1 METQNINTNTQA
13 GQNAESSSFDIKKII
28 FTCLEK
34 WYYFV
39 ISVVVCLGIGVFH
52 LLRTMPEYTRTA
64 TLVIKESNTRRT
76 ASSEI
81 EAMLAST
88 GQMTSKLAN
97 EVVAFQAPS
106 LMEEAVS
113 RLGLTVEYAMQ
124 GRMRKNIVYNSS
136 VPAVVDFLTVPGE
149 VSMSF
154 ELEPLVDG
162 RVRLSK
168 LQYHIRKDKCKV
180 KGSQIIA
187 LGDTVHT
194 EIGDFV
200 VESNPYYYSEAP
212 WTKHEIVT
220 KRTLAST
227 QRLFSSR
234 FSASASDAKK
244 MSDVLTLTVTDYS
257 SARADDLINMLITIY
272 NENWVLDQ
280 NKMAKSTSYFIKDR
294 LSTIEAELSRVDS
307 DISKFKSENLMPT
320 VDATSTLYMT
330 QTQDIERQIRELE
343 GELSVAQYLSQ
354 CLNGSVSSTSL
365 IPSPAGI
372 KNAGIASQI
381 AEYNKLLM
389 NRNNI
394 VANSSERNPLVIDL
408 DVNLAAM
415 RVAILE
421 SVENEVQTLKEQI
434 RFAQSQQEK
443 NTDKIAA
450 SPEQAKDLLSKER
463 LQKVQESLYLFLLQK
478 REENELSQAFSAY
491 NTRIINPPYGSPNP
505 TSPKSKQIL
514 LIAFLIGL
522 CLPAAYFYIRIVAD
536 NKVRSRKD
544 LENLTAPFLGEIPL
558 NAAPKEKNPVKRLLA
573 HLKPKSKETAPAEL
587 VVKPGNRGV
596 INEAFRVIR
605 TNLEFV
611 TKNADTRALMV
622 TSFNPGSGKTYI
634 SINTAA
640 VLAIRG
646 KKVLLVD
653 GDFRRAS
660 SSHFFGFKSKG
671 FADYLAEPAG
681 KDIHDFIRGYAP
693 IPNLSVLPIGTI
705 PPNPSELVSS
715 HTFSETIDALK
726 KEYDYVILDCAPV
739 DIVADTQIIAP
750 VADRTIF
757 VVRAGLFEKELLKD
771 LNSIYASGKY
781 NNMSVILNGTEVAGG
796 YYGNRYSYRYSYGN
810 GYHYGKGTDSYYGN

>member
-1 METQNINTNTQA
+1 MDTQNNINTQA
-13 GQNAESSSFDIKKII
+13 GQSVESSSFDIKKII
-28 FTCLEK
+28 FTCLAK
-34 WYYFV
+34 WYYFG
-39 ISVVVCLGIGVFH
+39 ISVFVCLCIGVFH

-88 GQMTSKLAN
+88 GQMTSKLQN

-113 RLGLTVEYAMQ
+113 RLGLTVEYAIQ
-124 GRMRKNIVYNSS
+124 GRFRKSIVYNSS
-136 VPAVVDFLTVPGE
+136 VPAVVDFVSVPDE

-154 ELEPLVDG
+154 ELEPLSDG
-162 RVRLSK
+162 NIRVSK
-168 LQYHIRKDKCKV
+168 LRYRIRKDNVKV
-180 KGSQIIA
+180 KGSQIVA

-194 EIGDFV
+194 EIGDFIV
-200 VESNPYYYSEAP
+200 DANPYYYSETP
-212 WTKHEIVT
+212 WTRHEIVT

-234 FSASASDAKK
+234 FVAAASDAKK

-257 SARADDLINMLITIY
+257 SMRADDLINMIITIY

-294 LSTIEAELSRVDS
+294 LSNIETELSRVDS

-372 KNAGIASQI
+372 KNAGIAGQI
-381 AEYNKLLM
+381 SDYNRLLM

-394 VANSSERNPLVIDL
+394 VANSSERNPLVIDM

-434 RFAQSQQEK
+434 RFAQSQQDK

-505 TSPKSKQIL
+505 TAPKSKQIL
-514 LIAFLIGL
+514 LIAFMLGL
-522 CLPAAYFYIRIVAD
+522 CIPAAYFYIRIVAD

-544 LENLTAPFLGEIPL
+544 LDNMSAPFLGEIPL
-558 NAAPKEKNPVKRLLA
+558 NAGPKEKNPVKRLLA
-573 HLKPKSKETAPAEL
+573 KLKKKQAAPVEL
-587 VVKPGNRGV
+587 LVKAGDRNV

-611 TKNADTRALMV
+611 TRNSDSKALMI
-622 TSFNPGSGKTYI
+622 TSFNPGSGKTFI
-634 SINTAA
+634 SLNTAA

-660 SSHFFGFKSKG
+660 SSGFFHMSSHG
-671 FADYLAEPAG
+671 FADYLSNPEG
-681 KDIHDFIRGYAP
+681 KDIHDYIRKYEP
-693 IPNLSVLPIGTI
+693 VPNLSVLPIGTI

-715 HTFSETIDALK
+715 KAFTDTIEALK
-726 KEYDYVILDCAPV
+726 KEYDYLILDCAPV

-750 VADRTIF
+750 VADRTVF
-757 VVRAGLFEKELLKD
+757 VIRAGLFEKELLKE
-771 LNSIYASGKY
+771 LNEMYDSGKY
-781 NNMSVILNGTEVAGG
+781 NNMSVILNGTESAGT
-796 YYGNRYSYRYSYGN
+796 YYGNRYSYRFSYGN
-810 GYHYGKGTDSYYGN
+810 GYHDGKGADSYYGN

>member
-1 METQNINTNTQA
+1 MDTQNNSNTQA
-13 GQNAESSSFDIKKII
+13 GQSVESSSFDIKKIL

-88 GQMTSKLAN
+88 GQMTSKLQN

-113 RLGLTVEYAMQ
+113 RLGLTVEYAIQ
-124 GRMRKNIVYNSS
+124 GRFRKSIVYNSS
-136 VPAVVDFLTVPGE
+136 VPAVVDFVSVPDE

-154 ELEPLVDG
+154 ELEPLSDG
-162 RVRLSK
+162 NIRVSK
-168 LQYHIRKDKCKV
+168 LRYSIRKDNVKV
-180 KGSQIIA
+180 KGSQIVA

-194 EIGDFV
+194 EIGDFIV
-200 VESNPYYYSEAP
+200 DANPYYYSETP
-212 WTKHEIVT
+212 WTRHEIVT

-234 FSASASDAKK
+234 FVAAASDAKK

-257 SARADDLINMLITIY
+257 SMRADDLINMIITIY

-294 LSTIEAELSRVDS
+294 LSNIETELSRVDS

-372 KNAGIASQI
+372 KNTGIAGQI
-381 AEYNKLLM
+381 SDYNRLLM

-394 VANSSERNPLVIDL
+394 VANSSERNPLVIDM

-434 RFAQSQQEK
+434 RFAQSQQDK

-505 TSPKSKQIL
+505 TAPKSKQIL
-514 LIAFLIGL
+514 LIAFMLGL
-522 CLPAAYFYIRIVAD
+522 CIPAAYFYISIVAD

-544 LENLTAPFLGEIPL
+544 LDNMSAPFLGEIPL
-558 NAAPKEKNPVKRLLA
+558 KAGPKEKNPVKRILAKLKKKQAAPVELL
-573 HLKPKSKETAPAEL
+573 
-587 VVKPGNRGV
+587 VKAGDRNV

-611 TKNADTRALMV
+611 TRNSDTKALMI
-622 TSFNPGSGKTYI
+622 TSFNPGSGKTFI
-634 SINTAA
+634 SLNTAA
-640 VLAIRG
+640 VLAIKG

-660 SSHFFGFKSKG
+660 SSGFFHMSSHG
-671 FADYLAEPAG
+671 FADYLSNPEG
-681 KDIHDFIRGYAP
+681 KDIHDYIRKYEP
-693 IPNLSVLPIGTI
+693 VPNLSVLPIGTI

-715 HTFSETIDALK
+715 QAFTDTIEALK
-726 KEYDYVILDCAPV
+726 KEYDYLILDCAPI

-757 VVRAGLFEKELLKD
+757 VVRAGLLEKELLKELD
-771 LNSIYASGKY
+771 VIYGSGKY
-781 NNMSVILNGTEVAGG
+781 NNMSVILNGTEPAHG
-796 YYGNRYSYRYSYGN
+796 YYGSRYSYRYSYGN
-810 GYHYGKGTDSYYGN
+810 GYHYGKGADSYYGN

>member
-1 METQNINTNTQA
+1 MDTQNNINTQA
-13 GQNAESSSFDIKKII
+13 GQSVESSSFDIKKIL

-88 GQMTSKLAN
+88 GQMTSKLQN

-113 RLGLTVEYAMQ
+113 RLGLTVEYAIQ
-124 GRMRKNIVYNSS
+124 GRFRKSIVYNSS
-136 VPAVVDFLTVPGE
+136 VPAVVDFVSVPDE

-154 ELEPLVDG
+154 ELEPLSDG
-162 RVRLSK
+162 NIRVSK
-168 LQYHIRKDKCKV
+168 LKYRIRKDNVKV
-180 KGSQIIA
+180 KGSQIVA

-194 EIGDFV
+194 EIGDFIV
-200 VESNPYYYSEAP
+200 DANPYYYSEAP
-212 WTKHEIVT
+212 WTRHEIVT

-234 FSASASDAKK
+234 FVAAASDAKK

-257 SARADDLINMLITIY
+257 SMRADDLINMIITIY

-294 LSTIEAELSRVDS
+294 LSNIETELSRVDS

-372 KNAGIASQI
+372 KNAGIAGQI
-381 AEYNKLLM
+381 SDYNRLLM

-394 VANSSERNPLVIDL
+394 VANSSERNPLVIDM

-434 RFAQSQQEK
+434 RFAQSQQDK

-505 TSPKSKQIL
+505 TAPKSKQIL
-514 LIAFLIGL
+514 LIAFMLGL
-522 CLPAAYFYIRIVAD
+522 CIPAAYFYIRIVAD

-544 LENLTAPFLGEIPL
+544 LDNMSAPFLGEIPL
-558 NAAPKEKNPVKRLLA
+558 NAGPKEKNPVKRLLA
-573 HLKPKSKETAPAEL
+573 KLKKKQAAPVEL
-587 VVKPGNRGV
+587 LVKAGDRNV

-611 TKNADTRALMV
+611 TRNSDSKALMI
-622 TSFNPGSGKTYI
+622 TSFNPGSGKTFI
-634 SINTAA
+634 SLNTAA

-660 SSHFFGFKSKG
+660 SSGFFHMSSHG
-671 FADYLAEPAG
+671 FADYLSNPEG
-681 KDIHDFIRGYAP
+681 KDIHDYIRKYEP
-693 IPNLSVLPIGTI
+693 VPNLSVLPIGTI

-715 HTFSETIDALK
+715 KAFTDTIEALK
-726 KEYDYVILDCAPV
+726 KEYDYLILDCAPV

-750 VADRTIF
+750 VADRTVF
-757 VVRAGLFEKELLKD
+757 VIRAGLFEKELLKE
-771 LNSIYASGKY
+771 LNEMYDSGKY
-781 NNMSVILNGTEVAGG
+781 NNMSVILNGTESAGT
-796 YYGNRYSYRYSYGN
+796 YYGNRYSYRFSYGN
-810 GYHYGKGTDSYYGN
+810 GYHYGKGADSYYGN

>member
-1 METQNINTNTQA
+1 MDTQNNSNTQA
-13 GQNAESSSFDIKKII
+13 GQSVESSSFDIKKII

-88 GQMTSKLAN
+88 GQMTSKLQN

-113 RLGLTVEYAMQ
+113 RLGLTVEYAIQ
-124 GRMRKNIVYNSS
+124 GRFRKSIVYNSS
-136 VPAVVDFLTVPGE
+136 VPAVVDFVSVPDE

-154 ELEPLVDG
+154 ELEPLSDG
-162 RVRLSK
+162 NIRVSK
-168 LQYHIRKDKCKV
+168 LRYRIRKDKVKV
-180 KGSQIIA
+180 KGSQIVA

-194 EIGDFV
+194 EIGDFIV
-200 VESNPYYYSEAP
+200 DANPYYYSETP
-212 WTKHEIVT
+212 WTRHEIVT

-234 FSASASDAKK
+234 FVAAASDAKK

-257 SARADDLINMLITIY
+257 SMRADDLINMIITIY

-294 LSTIEAELSRVDS
+294 LSNIETELSRVDS

-354 CLNGSVSSTSL
+354 CLNGSVSTTSL

-372 KNAGIASQI
+372 KDSGIAGQI
-381 AEYNKLLM
+381 SDYNKLLM

-394 VANSSERNPLVIDL
+394 VANSSERNPLVIDM

-434 RFAQSQQEK
+434 RFAQSQQDK

-505 TSPKSKQIL
+505 TAPKSKQIL
-514 LIAFLIGL
+514 LIALMLGL
-522 CLPAAYFYIRIVAD
+522 CIPAAYFYIRIVAD

-544 LENLTAPFLGEIPL
+544 LDNMSAPFLGEIPL
-558 NAAPKEKNPVKRLLA
+558 NAGPKEKNPVKRILAKLKKKQAAPVELL
-573 HLKPKSKETAPAEL
+573 
-587 VVKPGNRGV
+587 VKAGDRNV

-611 TKNADTRALMV
+611 TRNSDSKALMI
-622 TSFNPGSGKTYI
+622 TSFNPGSGKTFI
-634 SINTAA
+634 SVNTAA

-660 SSHFFGFKSKG
+660 CSGFFHMSSHG
-671 FADYLAEPAG
+671 FADFLSNPEG
-681 KDIHDFIRGYAP
+681 KDIHDYIHKYEP
-693 IPNLSVLPIGTI
+693 VPNLSVLPIGTI

-715 HTFSETIDALK
+715 QAFHDTVEALK
-726 KEYDYVILDCAPV
+726 NEYDYLILDCAPV

-757 VVRAGLFEKELLKD
+757 VVRAGLLEKELLKELD
-771 LNSIYASGKY
+771 VIYGSGKY
-781 NNMSVILNGTEVAGG
+781 NNMSVILNGTEAANG

-810 GYHYGKGTDSYYGN
+810 GYHYGKGADSYYGN

>member
-1 METQNINTNTQA
+1 MDTQNNINTQA
-13 GQNAESSSFDIKKII
+13 GQSVESSSFDIKKIL

-39 ISVVVCLGIGVFH
+39 ISVAVCLGIGVFH

-88 GQMTSKLAN
+88 GQMTSKLQN

-113 RLGLTVEYAMQ
+113 RLGLTVEYAIQ
-124 GRMRKNIVYNSS
+124 GRFRKSIVYNSS
-136 VPAVVDFLTVPGE
+136 VPAVVDFVSVPDE

-154 ELEPLVDG
+154 ELEPLSDG
-162 RVRLSK
+162 NIRVSK
-168 LQYHIRKDKCKV
+168 LKYRIRKDKVKV
-180 KGSQIIA
+180 KGSQIVA

-194 EIGDFV
+194 EIGDFIV
-200 VESNPYYYSEAP
+200 DANPYYYSETP
-212 WTKHEIVT
+212 WTRHEIVT

-234 FSASASDAKK
+234 FVAAASDAKK

-257 SARADDLINMLITIY
+257 SMRADDLINMIITIY

-294 LSTIEAELSRVDS
+294 LSNIETELSRVDS

-372 KNAGIASQI
+372 KNTGIAGQI
-381 AEYNKLLM
+381 SDYNRLLM

-394 VANSSERNPLVIDL
+394 VANSSERNPLVIDM

-434 RFAQSQQEK
+434 RFAQSQQDK

-505 TSPKSKQIL
+505 TAPKSKQIL
-514 LIAFLIGL
+514 LIAFMLGL
-522 CLPAAYFYIRIVAD
+522 CIPAAYFYIRIVAD

-544 LENLTAPFLGEIPL
+544 LDNMSAPFLGEIPL
-558 NAAPKEKNPVKRLLA
+558 NAGPKEKNPVKRLLA
-573 HLKPKSKETAPAEL
+573 KLKKKQAAPVEL
-587 VVKPGNRGV
+587 LVKAGDRNV

-611 TKNADTRALMV
+611 TRNSDSKALMI
-622 TSFNPGSGKTYI
+622 TSFNPGSGKTFI
-634 SINTAA
+634 SLNTAA

-660 SSHFFGFKSKG
+660 SSGFFHMSSHG
-671 FADYLAEPAG
+671 FADYLSNPEG
-681 KDIHDFIRGYAP
+681 KDIHDYIRKYEP
-693 IPNLSVLPIGTI
+693 VPNLSVLPIGTI

-715 HTFSETIDALK
+715 KAFTDTIEALK
-726 KEYDYVILDCAPV
+726 KEYEYLILDCAPV

-750 VADRTIF
+750 VADRTVF
-757 VVRAGLFEKELLKD
+757 VIRAGLFEKELLKE
-771 LNSIYASGKY
+771 LNEMYDSGKY
-781 NNMSVILNGTEVAGG
+781 NNMSVILNGTESAGT
-796 YYGNRYSYRYSYGN
+796 YYGNRYSYRFSYGN
-810 GYHYGKGTDSYYGN
+810 GYHYGKGADSYYGN

>member
-1 METQNINTNTQA
+1 MDTQNNINTQA
-13 GQNAESSSFDIKKII
+13 GQSVESSSFDIKKIL

-39 ISVVVCLGIGVFH
+39 ISVAVCLGIGVFH

-88 GQMTSKLAN
+88 GQMTSKLQN

-113 RLGLTVEYAMQ
+113 RLGLTVEYAIQ
-124 GRMRKNIVYNSS
+124 GRFRKSIVYNSS
-136 VPAVVDFLTVPGE
+136 VPAVVDFVSVPDE

-154 ELEPLVDG
+154 ELEPLSDG
-162 RVRLSK
+162 NIRVSK
-168 LQYHIRKDKCKV
+168 LKYRIRKDKVKV
-180 KGSQIIA
+180 KGSQIVA

-194 EIGDFV
+194 EIGDFIV
-200 VESNPYYYSEAP
+200 DANPYYYSETP
-212 WTKHEIVT
+212 WTRHEIVT

-234 FSASASDAKK
+234 FVAAASDAKK

-257 SARADDLINMLITIY
+257 SMRADDLINMIITIY

-294 LSTIEAELSRVDS
+294 LSTIETELSRVDS

-372 KNAGIASQI
+372 KDSGIAGQI
-381 AEYNKLLM
+381 SDYNKLLM

-394 VANSSERNPLVIDL
+394 VANSSERNPLVIDM

-434 RFAQSQQEK
+434 RFAQSQQDK

-505 TSPKSKQIL
+505 TAPKSKQIL
-514 LIAFLIGL
+514 LIAFMLGL
-522 CLPAAYFYIRIVAD
+522 CIPAAYFYIRIVAD

-544 LENLTAPFLGEIPL
+544 LDNMSAPFLGEIPL
-558 NAAPKEKNPVKRLLA
+558 KAGPKEKNPVKRILAKLKKKQAAPVELLV
-573 HLKPKSKETAPAEL
+573 KS
-587 VVKPGNRGV
+587 GDRNV

-611 TKNADTRALMV
+611 TRNSDSKALMI
-622 TSFNPGSGKTYI
+622 TSFNPGSGKTFI

-660 SSHFFGFKSKG
+660 SSGFFHMSSHG
-671 FADYLAEPAG
+671 FADYLSNPEG
-681 KDIHDFIRGYAP
+681 KDIHDYIRKYEP
-693 IPNLSVLPIGTI
+693 VPNLSVLPIGTI

-715 HTFSETIDALK
+715 KAFTDTIEALK
-726 KEYDYVILDCAPV
+726 KEYDYLILDCAPV

-750 VADRTIF
+750 VADRTVF
-757 VVRAGLFEKELLKD
+757 VIRAGLFEKELLKE
-771 LNSIYASGKY
+771 LNEMYDSGKY
-781 NNMSVILNGTEVAGG
+781 NNMSVILNGTESAGT
-796 YYGNRYSYRYSYGN
+796 YYGNRYSYRFSYGN
-810 GYHYGKGTDSYYGN
+810 GYHYGKGADSYYGN

>member
-1 METQNINTNTQA
+1 MDTQNNSNTQA
-13 GQNAESSSFDIKKII
+13 GQSVESSSFDIKKII

-39 ISVVVCLGIGVFH
+39 ISVAVCLGIGVFH

-88 GQMTSKLAN
+88 GQMTSKLQN

-113 RLGLTVEYAMQ
+113 RLGLTVEYAIQ
-124 GRMRKNIVYNSS
+124 GRFRKSIVYNSS
-136 VPAVVDFLTVPGE
+136 VPAVVDFVSVPDE

-154 ELEPLVDG
+154 ELEPLSDG
-162 RVRLSK
+162 NIRVSK
-168 LQYHIRKDKCKV
+168 LRYRIRKDEVKV
-180 KGSQIIA
+180 KGSQIVA

-194 EIGDFV
+194 EIGDFIV
-200 VESNPYYYSEAP
+200 DANPYYYSETP
-212 WTKHEIVT
+212 WTRHEIVT

-234 FSASASDAKK
+234 FVAAASDAKK

-257 SARADDLINMLITIY
+257 PMRADDLINMIITIY

-294 LSTIEAELSRVDS
+294 LSNIETELSRVDS

-372 KNAGIASQI
+372 KDSGIAGQI
-381 AEYNKLLM
+381 SDYNRLLM

-394 VANSSERNPLVIDL
+394 VANSSERNPLVIDM

-434 RFAQSQQEK
+434 RFAQSQQDK

-505 TSPKSKQIL
+505 TAPKSKQIL
-514 LIAFLIGL
+514 LIAFMLGL
-522 CLPAAYFYIRIVAD
+522 CIPAAYFYIRIVAD

-544 LENLTAPFLGEIPL
+544 LDNMSAPFLGEIPL
-558 NAAPKEKNPVKRLLA
+558 NAGPKEKNPVKRLLA
-573 HLKPKSKETAPAEL
+573 KLKKKQAAPVEL
-587 VVKPGNRGV
+587 LVKAGDRNV

-611 TKNADTRALMV
+611 TRNSDSKALMI
-622 TSFNPGSGKTYI
+622 TSFNPGSGKTFI
-634 SINTAA
+634 SLNTAA

-660 SSHFFGFKSKG
+660 SSGFFHMSSHG
-671 FADYLAEPAG
+671 FADYLSNPEG
-681 KDIHDFIRGYAP
+681 KDIHDYIRKYEP
-693 IPNLSVLPIGTI
+693 VPNLSVLPIGTI

-715 HTFSETIDALK
+715 KAFTDTIEALK
-726 KEYDYVILDCAPV
+726 KEYDYLILDCAPV

-750 VADRTIF
+750 VADRTVF
-757 VVRAGLFEKELLKD
+757 VIRAGLFEKELLKE
-771 LNSIYASGKY
+771 LNEMYDSGKY
-781 NNMSVILNGTEVAGG
+781 NNMSVILNGTESAGT
-796 YYGNRYSYRYSYGN
+796 YYGNRYSYRFSYGN

>member
-1 METQNINTNTQA
+1 MDTQNNSNTQA
-13 GQNAESSSFDIKKII
+13 GQSVESSSFDIKKII

-88 GQMTSKLAN
+88 GQMTSKLQN

-113 RLGLTVEYAMQ
+113 RLGLTVEYAIQ
-124 GRMRKNIVYNSS
+124 GRFRKSIVYNSS
-136 VPAVVDFLTVPGE
+136 VPAVVDFVSVPDE

-154 ELEPLVDG
+154 ELEPLSDG
-162 RVRLSK
+162 NIRVSK
-168 LQYHIRKDKCKV
+168 LRYRIRKDNVKV
-180 KGSQIIA
+180 KGSQIVA

-194 EIGDFV
+194 EIGDFIV
-200 VESNPYYYSEAP
+200 DANPYYYSETP
-212 WTKHEIVT
+212 WTRHEIVT

-234 FSASASDAKK
+234 FVAAASDAKK

-257 SARADDLINMLITIY
+257 SMRADDLINMIITIY

-294 LSTIEAELSRVDS
+294 LSNIETELSRVDS

-372 KNAGIASQI
+372 KNTGIAGQI
-381 AEYNKLLM
+381 SDYNRLLM

-394 VANSSERNPLVIDL
+394 VANSSERNPLVIDM

-434 RFAQSQQEK
+434 RFAQSQQDK

-505 TSPKSKQIL
+505 TAPKSKQIL
-514 LIAFLIGL
+514 LIAFMLGL
-522 CLPAAYFYIRIVAD
+522 CIPAAYFYIRIVAD

-544 LENLTAPFLGEIPL
+544 LDNMSAPFLGEIPL
-558 NAAPKEKNPVKRLLA
+558 NAGPKEKNPVKRLLA
-573 HLKPKSKETAPAEL
+573 KLKKKQAAPVEL
-587 VVKPGNRGV
+587 LVKAGDRNV

-611 TKNADTRALMV
+611 TRNSDSKALMI
-622 TSFNPGSGKTYI
+622 TSFNPGSGKTFI
-634 SINTAA
+634 SLNTAA

-660 SSHFFGFKSKG
+660 SSGFFHMSSHG
-671 FADYLAEPAG
+671 FADYLSNPEG
-681 KDIHDFIRGYAP
+681 KDIHDYIRKYEP
-693 IPNLSVLPIGTI
+693 VPNLSVLPIGTI

-715 HTFSETIDALK
+715 KAFTDTIEALK
-726 KEYDYVILDCAPV
+726 KEYDYLILDCAPV

-750 VADRTIF
+750 VADRTVF
-757 VVRAGLFEKELLKD
+757 VIRAGLFEKELLKE
-771 LNSIYASGKY
+771 LNEMYDSGKY
-781 NNMSVILNGTEVAGG
+781 NNMSVILNGTESAGT
-796 YYGNRYSYRYSYGN
+796 YYGNRYSYRFSYGN
-810 GYHYGKGTDSYYGN
+810 GYHYGKGADSYYGN

>member
-1 METQNINTNTQA
+1 MDTQNNINTQA
-13 GQNAESSSFDIKKII
+13 GQSVESSSFDIKKIL

-88 GQMTSKLAN
+88 GQMTSKLQN

-113 RLGLTVEYAMQ
+113 RLGLTVEYAIQ
-124 GRMRKNIVYNSS
+124 GRFRKSIVYNSS
-136 VPAVVDFLTVPGE
+136 VPAVVDFVSVPDE

-154 ELEPLVDG
+154 ELEPLSDG
-162 RVRLSK
+162 NIRVSK
-168 LQYHIRKDKCKV
+168 LRYRIRKDNVKV
-180 KGSQIIA
+180 KGSQIVA

-194 EIGDFV
+194 EIGDFIV
-200 VESNPYYYSEAP
+200 DANPYYYSETP
-212 WTKHEIVT
+212 WTRHEIVT

-234 FSASASDAKK
+234 FVAAASDAKK

-257 SARADDLINMLITIY
+257 SMRADDLINIIITIY

-294 LSTIEAELSRVDS
+294 LSNIETELSRVDS

-372 KNAGIASQI
+372 KNTGIAGQI
-381 AEYNKLLM
+381 SDYNRLLM

-394 VANSSERNPLVIDL
+394 VANSSERNPLVIDM

-434 RFAQSQQEK
+434 RFAQSQQDK

-505 TSPKSKQIL
+505 TAPKSKQIL
-514 LIAFLIGL
+514 LIAFMLGL
-522 CLPAAYFYIRIVAD
+522 CIPAAYFYIRIVAD

-544 LENLTAPFLGEIPL
+544 LDNMSAPFLGEIPL
-558 NAAPKEKNPVKRLLA
+558 KAGPKEKNPVKRILAKLKKKQAAPVELL
-573 HLKPKSKETAPAEL
+573 
-587 VVKPGNRGV
+587 VKAGDRNV

-611 TKNADTRALMV
+611 TRNSDSKALMI
-622 TSFNPGSGKTYI
+622 TSFNPGSGKTFI
-634 SINTAA
+634 SLNTAA

-660 SSHFFGFKSKG
+660 SSGFFHMSSHG
-671 FADYLAEPAG
+671 FADYLSNPEG
-681 KDIHDFIRGYAP
+681 KDIHDYIRKYEP
-693 IPNLSVLPIGTI
+693 VPNLSVLPIGTI

-715 HTFSETIDALK
+715 KAFTDTIEALK
-726 KEYDYVILDCAPV
+726 KEYDYLILDCAPV

-750 VADRTIF
+750 VADRTVF
-757 VVRAGLFEKELLKD
+757 VIRAGLFEKELLKE
-771 LNSIYASGKY
+771 LNEMYDSGKY
-781 NNMSVILNGTEVAGG
+781 NNMSVILNGTESAGT
-796 YYGNRYSYRYSYGN
+796 YYGNRYSYRFSYGN
-810 GYHYGKGTDSYYGN
+810 GYHYGKGADSYYGN

>member
-1 METQNINTNTQA
+1 MDTQNNSNTQA
-13 GQNAESSSFDIKKII
+13 GQSVESSSFDIKKIL

-88 GQMTSKLAN
+88 GQMTSKLQN

-113 RLGLTVEYAMQ
+113 RLGLTVEYAIQ
-124 GRMRKNIVYNSS
+124 GRFRKSIAYNSS
-136 VPAVVDFLTVPGE
+136 VPAVVDFVSVPDE

-154 ELEPLVDG
+154 ELEPLSDG
-162 RVRLSK
+162 NIRVSK
-168 LQYHIRKDKCKV
+168 LRYRIRKDEVKV
-180 KGSQIIA
+180 KGSQIVA

-194 EIGDFV
+194 EIGDFIV
-200 VESNPYYYSEAP
+200 DANPYYYSETP
-212 WTKHEIVT
+212 WTRHEIVT

-234 FSASASDAKK
+234 FVAAASDAKK
-244 MSDVLTLTVTDYS
+244 MSDVLTLTVTDCS
-257 SARADDLINMLITIY
+257 PMRADDLINMIITIY

-294 LSTIEAELSRVDS
+294 LSNIETELSRVDS

-372 KNAGIASQI
+372 KDSGIAGQI
-381 AEYNKLLM
+381 SDYNRLLM

-394 VANSSERNPLVIDL
+394 VANSSEKNPLVIDM

-434 RFAQSQQEK
+434 RFAQSQQDK

-505 TSPKSKQIL
+505 TAPKSKQIL
-514 LIAFLIGL
+514 LIAFMLGL
-522 CLPAAYFYIRIVAD
+522 CIPAAYFYIRIVAD

-544 LENLTAPFLGEIPL
+544 LDNMSAPFLGEIPL
-558 NAAPKEKNPVKRLLA
+558 KAGPKEKNPVKRILAKLKKKQAAPVELL
-573 HLKPKSKETAPAEL
+573 
-587 VVKPGNRGV
+587 VKAGDRNV

-611 TKNADTRALMV
+611 TRNSDSKALMI
-622 TSFNPGSGKTYI
+622 TSFNPGSGKTFI
-634 SINTAA
+634 SLNTAA

-660 SSHFFGFKSKG
+660 SSGFFHMSSHG
-671 FADYLAEPAG
+671 FADYLSNPES
-681 KDIHDFIRGYAP
+681 KDIHDYIRKYEP
-693 IPNLSVLPIGTI
+693 VPNLSVLPIGTI

-715 HTFSETIDALK
+715 KAFTDTIEALK
-726 KEYDYVILDCAPV
+726 KEYDYLILDCAPV

-750 VADRTIF
+750 VADRTVF
-757 VVRAGLFEKELLKD
+757 VIRAGLFEKELLKE
-771 LNSIYASGKY
+771 LNEMYDSGKY
-781 NNMSVILNGTEVAGG
+781 NNMSVILNGTESAGT
-796 YYGNRYSYRYSYGN
+796 YYGNRYSYRFSYGN
-810 GYHYGKGTDSYYGN
+810 GYHYGKGADSYYGN

>member
-1 METQNINTNTQA
+1 MDTQNNSNTHA
-13 GQNAESSSFDIKKII
+13 GQSAESSSFDIKKII
-28 FTCLEK
+28 FTCLAK
-34 WYYFV
+34 WYYFG
-39 ISVVVCLGIGVFH
+39 ISVFVCLGIGVFH

-88 GQMTSKLAN
+88 GQMTSKLQN

-113 RLGLTVEYAMQ
+113 RLGLTVEYAIQ
-124 GRMRKNIVYNSS
+124 GRFRKSIVYNSS
-136 VPAVVDFLTVPGE
+136 VPAVVDFVSVPDE

-154 ELEPLVDG
+154 ELEPLSDG
-162 RVRLSK
+162 NIRVSK
-168 LQYHIRKDKCKV
+168 LRYRIRKDKVKV
-180 KGSQIIA
+180 KGSQIVA

-194 EIGDFV
+194 EIGDFIV
-200 VESNPYYYSEAP
+200 DANPYYYSETP
-212 WTKHEIVT
+212 WTRHEIVT

-234 FSASASDAKK
+234 FVAAASDAKK

-257 SARADDLINMLITIY
+257 SMRADDLINMIITIY

-294 LSTIEAELSRVDS
+294 LSNIETELSRVDS

-372 KNAGIASQI
+372 KNTGIAGQI
-381 AEYNKLLM
+381 SDYNRLLM

-394 VANSSERNPLVIDL
+394 VANSSERNPLVIDM

-434 RFAQSQQEK
+434 RFAQSQQDK

-505 TSPKSKQIL
+505 TAPKSKQIL
-514 LIAFLIGL
+514 LIAFMLGL
-522 CLPAAYFYIRIVAD
+522 CIPAAYFYIRIVAD

-544 LENLTAPFLGEIPL
+544 LDNMSAPFLGEIPL
-558 NAAPKEKNPVKRLLA
+558 NAGPKEKNPVKRLLA
-573 HLKPKSKETAPAEL
+573 KLKKKQAAPVEL
-587 VVKPGNRGV
+587 LVKAGDRNV

-611 TKNADTRALMV
+611 TRNSDSKALMI
-622 TSFNPGSGKTYI
+622 TSFNPGSGKTFI
-634 SINTAA
+634 SLNTAA

-660 SSHFFGFKSKG
+660 SSGFFHMSSHG
-671 FADYLAEPAG
+671 FADYLSNPEG
-681 KDIHDFIRGYAP
+681 KDIHDYIRKYEP
-693 IPNLSVLPIGTI
+693 VPNLSVLPIGTI

-715 HTFSETIDALK
+715 KAFTDTIEALK
-726 KEYDYVILDCAPV
+726 KEYDYLILDCAPV

-750 VADRTIF
+750 VADRTVF
-757 VVRAGLFEKELLKD
+757 VIRAGLFEKELLKE
-771 LNSIYASGKY
+771 LNEMYDSGKY
-781 NNMSVILNGTEVAGG
+781 NNMSVILNGTESAGT
-796 YYGNRYSYRYSYGN
+796 YYGNRYSYRFSYGN
-810 GYHYGKGTDSYYGN
+810 GYHYGKGADSYYGN

>member
-1 METQNINTNTQA
+1 MDTQNNSNTQA
-13 GQNAESSSFDIKKII
+13 GQSVESSSFDIKKII
-28 FTCLEK
+28 FTCLAK
-34 WYYFV
+34 WYYFG
-39 ISVVVCLGIGVFH
+39 ISVFVCLCIGVFH

-88 GQMTSKLAN
+88 GQITSKIQN

-113 RLGLTVEYAMQ
+113 RLGLTVEYAIQ
-124 GRMRKNIVYNSS
+124 GRFRKNIVYNSS
-136 VPAVVDFLTVPGE
+136 VPAVVDFISVPDE

-154 ELEPLVDG
+154 ELEPLSDG
-162 RVRLSK
+162 NIRVSK
-168 LQYHIRKDKCKV
+168 IRYRIRKDKFKV

-194 EIGDFV
+194 DIGDFIV
-200 VESNPYYYSEAP
+200 DANPYYYSETP
-212 WTKHEIVT
+212 WTRHEIVT

-234 FSASASDAKK
+234 FVAAASDTKK

-257 SARADDLINMLITIY
+257 SMRADDLINMIITIY

-294 LSTIEAELSRVDS
+294 LSTIETELSRVDS

-320 VDATSTLYMT
+320 VDATSTLYMN
-330 QTQDIERQIRELE
+330 QTEDIERQIRELE

-372 KNAGIASQI
+372 KDSGIAGQI
-381 AEYNKLLM
+381 SDYNKLLM

-394 VANSSERNPLVIDL
+394 VANSSERNPLVIDM

-443 NTDKIAA
+443 NTGKIAA

-505 TSPKSKQIL
+505 TAPKSKQIL

-573 HLKPKSKETAPAEL
+573 HLKPKSRETAPAEL
-587 VVKPGNRGV
+587 VVKPGNRGA

-611 TKNADTRALMV
+611 TKNSDTKALMV

-681 KDIHDFIRGYAP
+681 MDIHDFIRGYAP

-715 HTFSETIDALK
+715 QTFSETIDALK

-757 VVRAGLFEKELLKD
+757 VVRSGLFDKNEIPELYKMRDSGRYKNISLV
-771 LNSIYASGKY
+771 LNATTNY
-781 NNMSVILNGTEVAGG
+781 NGG
-796 YYGNRYSYRYSYGN
+796 SYGSN
-810 GYHYGKGTDSYYGN
+810 SYYHRRNHHYYVNK

>member
-1 METQNINTNTQA
+1 MDTQNNINTQA
-13 GQNAESSSFDIKKII
+13 GQSVESSSFDIKKIL

-39 ISVVVCLGIGVFH
+39 ISVAVCLGIGVFH

-88 GQMTSKLAN
+88 GQMTSKLQN

-113 RLGLTVEYAMQ
+113 RLGLTVEYAIQ
-124 GRMRKNIVYNSS
+124 GRFRKSIVYNSS
-136 VPAVVDFLTVPGE
+136 VPAVVDFVSVPDE

-154 ELEPLVDG
+154 ELEPLSDG
-162 RVRLSK
+162 NIRVSK
-168 LQYHIRKDKCKV
+168 LKYRIRKDKVKV
-180 KGSQIIA
+180 KGSQIVA

-194 EIGDFV
+194 EIGDFIV
-200 VESNPYYYSEAP
+200 DANPYYYSETP
-212 WTKHEIVT
+212 WTRHEIVT

-234 FSASASDAKK
+234 FVAAASDAKK

-257 SARADDLINMLITIY
+257 SMRADDLINMIITIY

-294 LSTIEAELSRVDS
+294 LSNIETELSRVDS

-372 KNAGIASQI
+372 KNAGIAGQI
-381 AEYNKLLM
+381 SDYNRLLM

-394 VANSSERNPLVIDL
+394 VANSSERNPLVIDM

-434 RFAQSQQEK
+434 RFAQSQQDK

-505 TSPKSKQIL
+505 TAPKSKQIL
-514 LIAFLIGL
+514 LIAFMLGL
-522 CLPAAYFYIRIVAD
+522 CIPAAYFYIRIVAD

-544 LENLTAPFLGEIPL
+544 LDNMSAPFLGEIPL
-558 NAAPKEKNPVKRLLA
+558 NAGPKEKNPVKRLLA
-573 HLKPKSKETAPAEL
+573 KLKKKQAAPVEL
-587 VVKPGNRGV
+587 LVKAGDRNV

-611 TKNADTRALMV
+611 TRNSDSKALMI
-622 TSFNPGSGKTYI
+622 TSFNPGSGKTFI
-634 SINTAA
+634 SLNTAA

-660 SSHFFGFKSKG
+660 SSGFFHMSSHG
-671 FADYLAEPAG
+671 FADYLSNPEG
-681 KDIHDFIRGYAP
+681 KDIHDYIRKYEP
-693 IPNLSVLPIGTI
+693 VPNLSVLPIGTI

-715 HTFSETIDALK
+715 KAFTDTIEALK
-726 KEYDYVILDCAPV
+726 KEYDYLILDCAPV

-750 VADRTIF
+750 VADRTVF
-757 VVRAGLFEKELLKD
+757 VIRAGLFEKELLKE
-771 LNSIYASGKY
+771 LNEMYDSGKY
-781 NNMSVILNGTEVAGG
+781 NNMSVILNGTESAGT
-796 YYGNRYSYRYSYGN
+796 YYGNRYSYRFSYGN
-810 GYHYGKGTDSYYGN
+810 GYHYGKGADSYYGN

>member
-1 METQNINTNTQA
+1 MDTQNNSNTHA
-13 GQNAESSSFDIKKII
+13 GQSVESSSFDIKKII

-88 GQMTSKLAN
+88 GQMTSKLQN

-113 RLGLTVEYAMQ
+113 RLGLTVEYAIQ
-124 GRMRKNIVYNSS
+124 GRFRKSIVYNSS
-136 VPAVVDFLTVPGE
+136 VPAVVDFVSVPDE

-154 ELEPLVDG
+154 ELEPLSDG
-162 RVRLSK
+162 NIRVSK
-168 LQYHIRKDKCKV
+168 LRYRIRKDNVKV
-180 KGSQIIA
+180 KGSQIVA

-194 EIGDFV
+194 EIGDFIV
-200 VESNPYYYSEAP
+200 DANPYYYSETP
-212 WTKHEIVT
+212 WTRHEIVT

-234 FSASASDAKK
+234 FVAAASDAKK

-257 SARADDLINMLITIY
+257 SMRADDLINMIITIY

-294 LSTIEAELSRVDS
+294 LSNIETELSRVDS

-372 KNAGIASQI
+372 KNTGIAGQI
-381 AEYNKLLM
+381 SDYNRLLM

-394 VANSSERNPLVIDL
+394 VANSSERNPLVIDM

-434 RFAQSQQEK
+434 RFAQSQQDK

-505 TSPKSKQIL
+505 TAPKSKQIL
-514 LIAFLIGL
+514 LIAFMLGL
-522 CLPAAYFYIRIVAD
+522 CIPAAYFYIRIVAD

-544 LENLTAPFLGEIPL
+544 LDNMSAPFLGEIPL
-558 NAAPKEKNPVKRLLA
+558 KAGPKEKNPVKRILAKLKKKQAAPVELL
-573 HLKPKSKETAPAEL
+573 
-587 VVKPGNRGV
+587 VKAGDRNV

-611 TKNADTRALMV
+611 TRNSDSKALMI
-622 TSFNPGSGKTYI
+622 TSFNPGSGKTFI
-634 SINTAA
+634 SLNTAA

-660 SSHFFGFKSKG
+660 SSGFFHMSSHG
-671 FADYLAEPAG
+671 FADYLSNPEG
-681 KDIHDFIRGYAP
+681 KDIHDYIRKYEP
-693 IPNLSVLPIGTI
+693 VPNLSVLPIGTI

-715 HTFSETIDALK
+715 QAFTDTIEALK
-726 KEYDYVILDCAPV
+726 KEYDYLILDCAPV

-757 VVRAGLFEKELLKD
+757 VVRAGLLEKELLKELD
-771 LNSIYASGKY
+771 VIYDSGKY
-781 NNMSVILNGTEVAGG
+781 NNMSVILNGTESANG

>member
-1 METQNINTNTQA
+1 MDTQNNINTQA
-13 GQNAESSSFDIKKII
+13 GQSVESSSFDIKKII

-88 GQMTSKLAN
+88 GQMTSKLQN

-113 RLGLTVEYAMQ
+113 RLGLTVEYAIQ
-124 GRMRKNIVYNSS
+124 GRFRKSIVYNSS
-136 VPAVVDFLTVPGE
+136 VPAVVDFVSVPDE

-154 ELEPLVDG
+154 ELEPLSDG
-162 RVRLSK
+162 NIRVSK
-168 LQYHIRKDKCKV
+168 LRYRIRKDNVKV
-180 KGSQIIA
+180 KGSQIVA

-194 EIGDFV
+194 EIGDFIV
-200 VESNPYYYSEAP
+200 DANPYYYSETP
-212 WTKHEIVT
+212 WTRHEIVT

-234 FSASASDAKK
+234 FVAAASDAKK

-257 SARADDLINMLITIY
+257 SMRADDLINMIITIY

-294 LSTIEAELSRVDS
+294 LSNIETELSRVDS

-372 KNAGIASQI
+372 KNAGIAGQI
-381 AEYNKLLM
+381 SDYNRLLM

-394 VANSSERNPLVIDL
+394 VANSSERNPLVIDM

-434 RFAQSQQEK
+434 RFAQSQQDK

-505 TSPKSKQIL
+505 TAPKSKQIL
-514 LIAFLIGL
+514 LIAFMLGL
-522 CLPAAYFYIRIVAD
+522 CIPAAYFYIRIVAD

-544 LENLTAPFLGEIPL
+544 LDNMSAPFLGEIPL
-558 NAAPKEKNPVKRLLA
+558 NAGPKEKNPVKRLLA
-573 HLKPKSKETAPAEL
+573 KLKKKQAAPVEL
-587 VVKPGNRGV
+587 LVKAGDRNV

-611 TKNADTRALMV
+611 TRNSDSKALMI
-622 TSFNPGSGKTYI
+622 TSFNPGSGKTFI
-634 SINTAA
+634 SLNTAA

-660 SSHFFGFKSKG
+660 SSGFFHMSSHG
-671 FADYLAEPAG
+671 FADYLSNPEG
-681 KDIHDFIRGYAP
+681 KDIHDYIRKYEP
-693 IPNLSVLPIGTI
+693 VPNLSVLPIGTI

-715 HTFSETIDALK
+715 KAFTDTIEALK
-726 KEYDYVILDCAPV
+726 KEYDYLILDCAPV

-750 VADRTIF
+750 VADRTVF
-757 VVRAGLFEKELLKD
+757 VIRAGLFEKELLKE
-771 LNSIYASGKY
+771 LNEMYDSGKY
-781 NNMSVILNGTEVAGG
+781 NNMSVILNGTESAGT
-796 YYGNRYSYRYSYGN
+796 YYGNRYSYRFSYGN
-810 GYHYGKGTDSYYGN
+810 GYHYGKGADSYYGN

>member
-1 METQNINTNTQA
+1 MDTQNNSNTHA
-13 GQNAESSSFDIKKII
+13 GQSVESSSFDIKKIL
-28 FTCLEK
+28 FTCLAK
-34 WYYFV
+34 WYYFG
-39 ISVVVCLGIGVFH
+39 ISVFVCLCIGVFH

-88 GQMTSKLAN
+88 GQITSKIQN

-113 RLGLTVEYAMQ
+113 RLGLTVEYAIQ
-124 GRMRKNIVYNSS
+124 GRFRKNIVYNSS
-136 VPAVVDFLTVPGE
+136 VPAVVDFISVPDE

-154 ELEPLVDG
+154 ELEPLSDG
-162 RVRLSK
+162 NIRVSK
-168 LQYHIRKDKCKV
+168 IRYRIREDKFKV

-194 EIGDFV
+194 DIGDFV
-200 VESNPYYYSEAP
+200 VDANPYYYSKTP

-234 FSASASDAKK
+234 FVAAASDTKK

-257 SARADDLINMLITIY
+257 SMRADDLINMIITIY

-294 LSTIEAELSRVDS
+294 LSTIETELSRVDS

-320 VDATSTLYMT
+320 VDATSTLYMN
-330 QTQDIERQIRELE
+330 QTEDIERQIRELE

-372 KNAGIASQI
+372 KDSGIAGQI
-381 AEYNKLLM
+381 SDYNKLLM

-394 VANSSERNPLVIDL
+394 VANSSERNPLVIDM

-443 NTDKIAA
+443 NTGKIAA

-491 NTRIINPPYGSPNP
+491 NTRIINPPYGSPKP
-505 TSPKSKQIL
+505 TSPNSKQVL
-514 LIAFLIGL
+514 LIALMLGL
-522 CLPAAYFYIRIVAD
+522 CIPAAYFYIKIVAD

-544 LENLTAPFLGEIPL
+544 LELMSVPFLGEIPL
-558 NAAPKEKNPVKRLLA
+558 NAAPREKNPVKRVLA
-573 HLKPKSKETAPAEL
+573 KLKVKKQESAPASL
-587 VVKPGNRGV
+587 VVKSGDRNV

-611 TKNADTRALMV
+611 TRNSDSKALMI
-622 TSFNPGSGKTYI
+622 TSFNPGSGKTFI

-660 SSHFFGFKSKG
+660 SSKFFNLSSHG
-671 FADYLAEPAG
+671 FADFLSAPAG
-681 KDIHDFIRGYAP
+681 KDIHDYIRKYEP
-693 IPNLSVLPIGTI
+693 VPNLSVLPIGTI

-715 HTFSETIDALK
+715 QAFTDTIEVLK
-726 KEYDYVILDCAPV
+726 KEYDYLILDCAPV

-757 VVRAGLFEKELLKD
+757 VVRAGLLEKELLKELD
-771 LNSIYASGKY
+771 VIYDSGKY
-781 NNMSVILNGTEVAGG
+781 NNMSVILNGTESANG

>member
-1 METQNINTNTQA
+1 MDTQNNINTQA
-13 GQNAESSSFDIKKII
+13 GQSVESSSFDIKKIL
-28 FTCLEK
+28 FTCLAK
-34 WYYFV
+34 WYYFG
-39 ISVVVCLGIGVFH
+39 ISVFVCLCIGVFH

-88 GQMTSKLAN
+88 GQMTSKLQN

-113 RLGLTVEYAMQ
+113 RLGLTVEYAIQ
-124 GRMRKNIVYNSS
+124 GRFRKSIVYNSS
-136 VPAVVDFLTVPGE
+136 VPAVVDFVSVPDE

-154 ELEPLVDG
+154 ELEPLSDG
-162 RVRLSK
+162 NIRVSK
-168 LQYHIRKDKCKV
+168 LRYRIRKDKVKV
-180 KGSQIIA
+180 KGSQIVA

-194 EIGDFV
+194 EIGDFIV
-200 VESNPYYYSEAP
+200 DANPYYYSETP
-212 WTKHEIVT
+212 WTRHEIVT

-234 FSASASDAKK
+234 FVAAASDAKK

-257 SARADDLINMLITIY
+257 SMRADDLINMIITIY

-294 LSTIEAELSRVDS
+294 LSNIEAELSRVDS

-372 KNAGIASQI
+372 KNAGIAGQI
-381 AEYNKLLM
+381 SDYNRLLM

-394 VANSSERNPLVIDL
+394 VANSSERNPLVIDM

-434 RFAQSQQEK
+434 RFAQSQQDK

-505 TSPKSKQIL
+505 TAPKSKQIL
-514 LIAFLIGL
+514 LIAFMLGL
-522 CLPAAYFYIRIVAD
+522 CIPAAYFYIRIVAD

-544 LENLTAPFLGEIPL
+544 LDNMSAPFLGEIPL
-558 NAAPKEKNPVKRLLA
+558 NAGPKEKNPVKRLLA
-573 HLKPKSKETAPAEL
+573 KLKKKQAAPVEL
-587 VVKPGNRGV
+587 LVKAGDRNV

-611 TKNADTRALMV
+611 TRNSDSKALMI
-622 TSFNPGSGKTYI
+622 TSFNPGSGKTFI
-634 SINTAA
+634 SLNTAA

-660 SSHFFGFKSKG
+660 SSGFFHMSSHG
-671 FADYLAEPAG
+671 FADYLSNPEG
-681 KDIHDFIRGYAP
+681 KDIHDYIRKYEP
-693 IPNLSVLPIGTI
+693 VPNLSVLPIGTI

-715 HTFSETIDALK
+715 KAFTDTIEALK
-726 KEYDYVILDCAPV
+726 KEYDYLILDCAPV

-750 VADRTIF
+750 VADRTVF
-757 VVRAGLFEKELLKD
+757 VIRAGLFEKELLKE
-771 LNSIYASGKY
+771 LNEMYDSGKY
-781 NNMSVILNGTEVAGG
+781 NNMSVILNGTESAGT
-796 YYGNRYSYRYSYGN
+796 YYGNRYSYRFSYGN
-810 GYHYGKGTDSYYGN
+810 GYHYGKGADSYYGN

>member
-1 METQNINTNTQA
+1 MDTQNNSNTQA
-13 GQNAESSSFDIKKII
+13 GQSVESSSFDIKKIL

-88 GQMTSKLAN
+88 GQMTSKLQN

-113 RLGLTVEYAMQ
+113 RLGLTVEYAIQ
-124 GRMRKNIVYNSS
+124 GRFRKSIAYNSS
-136 VPAVVDFLTVPGE
+136 VPAVVDFVSVPDE

-154 ELEPLVDG
+154 ELEPLSDG
-162 RVRLSK
+162 NIRVSK
-168 LQYHIRKDKCKV
+168 LRYRIRKDEVKV
-180 KGSQIIA
+180 KGSQIVA

-194 EIGDFV
+194 EIGDFIV
-200 VESNPYYYSEAP
+200 DANPYYYSETP
-212 WTKHEIVT
+212 WTRHEIVT

-234 FSASASDAKK
+234 FVAAAWDAKK

-257 SARADDLINMLITIY
+257 SMRADDLINMIITIY

-294 LSTIEAELSRVDS
+294 LSNIETELSRVDS

-354 CLNGSVSSTSL
+354 CLNGSVSSTSR

-372 KNAGIASQI
+372 KDSGIAGQI
-381 AEYNKLLM
+381 SDYNRLLM

-394 VANSSERNPLVIDL
+394 VANSSEKNPLVIDM

-434 RFAQSQQEK
+434 RFAQSQQDK

-505 TSPKSKQIL
+505 TAPKSKQIL
-514 LIAFLIGL
+514 LIAFMLGL
-522 CLPAAYFYIRIVAD
+522 CIPAAYFYIRIVAD

-544 LENLTAPFLGEIPL
+544 LDNMSAPFLGEIPL
-558 NAAPKEKNPVKRLLA
+558 NAGPKEKNPVKRLLA
-573 HLKPKSKETAPAEL
+573 KLKKKQAAPVEL
-587 VVKPGNRGV
+587 LVKAGDRNV

-611 TKNADTRALMV
+611 TRNSDSKALMI
-622 TSFNPGSGKTYI
+622 TSFNPGSGKTFI
-634 SINTAA
+634 SLNTAA

-660 SSHFFGFKSKG
+660 SSGFFHMSSHG
-671 FADYLAEPAG
+671 FADYLSNPEG
-681 KDIHDFIRGYAP
+681 KDIHDYIRKYEP
-693 IPNLSVLPIGTI
+693 VPNLSVLPIGTI

-715 HTFSETIDALK
+715 KAFTDTIEALK
-726 KEYDYVILDCAPV
+726 KEYDYLILDCAPV

-750 VADRTIF
+750 VADRTVF
-757 VVRAGLFEKELLKD
+757 VIRAGLFEKELLKE
-771 LNSIYASGKY
+771 LNEMYDSGKY
-781 NNMSVILNGTEVAGG
+781 NNMSVILNGTESAGT
-796 YYGNRYSYRYSYGN
+796 YYGNRYSYRFSYGN
-810 GYHYGKGTDSYYGN
+810 GYHYGKGADSYYGN

>member
-1 METQNINTNTQA
+1 MDTQNNINTQA
-13 GQNAESSSFDIKKII
+13 GQSVESSSFDIKKIL

-88 GQMTSKLAN
+88 GQMTSKLQN

-113 RLGLTVEYAMQ
+113 RLGLTVEYAIQ
-124 GRMRKNIVYNSS
+124 GRFRKSIVYNSS
-136 VPAVVDFLTVPGE
+136 VPAVVDFVSVPDE

-154 ELEPLVDG
+154 ELEPLSDG
-162 RVRLSK
+162 NIRVSK
-168 LQYHIRKDKCKV
+168 LRYSIRKDNVKV
-180 KGSQIIA
+180 KGSQIVA

-194 EIGDFV
+194 EIGDFIV
-200 VESNPYYYSEAP
+200 DANPYYYSETP
-212 WTKHEIVT
+212 WTRHEIVT

-234 FSASASDAKK
+234 FVAAASDAKK

-257 SARADDLINMLITIY
+257 SMRADDLINMIITIY

-294 LSTIEAELSRVDS
+294 LSNIEAELSRVDS

-372 KNAGIASQI
+372 KNAGIAGQI
-381 AEYNKLLM
+381 SDYNRLLM

-394 VANSSERNPLVIDL
+394 VANSSERNPLVIDM

-434 RFAQSQQEK
+434 RFAQSQQDK

-505 TSPKSKQIL
+505 TAPKSKQIL
-514 LIAFLIGL
+514 LIAFMLGL
-522 CLPAAYFYIRIVAD
+522 CIPAAYFYIRIVAD

-544 LENLTAPFLGEIPL
+544 LDNMSAPFLGEIPL
-558 NAAPKEKNPVKRLLA
+558 NAGPKEKNPVKRLLA
-573 HLKPKSKETAPAEL
+573 KLKKKQAAPVEL
-587 VVKPGNRGV
+587 LVKAGDRNV

-611 TKNADTRALMV
+611 TRNSDSKALMI
-622 TSFNPGSGKTYI
+622 TSFNPGSGKTFI
-634 SINTAA
+634 SLNTAA

-660 SSHFFGFKSKG
+660 SSGFFHMSSHG
-671 FADYLAEPAG
+671 FADYLSNPEG
-681 KDIHDFIRGYAP
+681 KDIHDYIRKYESV
-693 IPNLSVLPIGTI
+693 PNLSVLPIGTI

-715 HTFSETIDALK
+715 KAFTDTIEALK
-726 KEYDYVILDCAPV
+726 KEYDYLILDCAPV

-750 VADRTIF
+750 VADRTVF
-757 VVRAGLFEKELLKD
+757 VIRAGLFEKELLKE
-771 LNSIYASGKY
+771 LNEMYDSGKY
-781 NNMSVILNGTEVAGG
+781 NNMSVILNGTESAGT
-796 YYGNRYSYRYSYGN
+796 YYGNRYSYRFSYGN
-810 GYHYGKGTDSYYGN
+810 GYHYGKGADSYYGN

>member
-1 METQNINTNTQA
+1 MDTQNNSNTQA
-13 GQNAESSSFDIKKII
+13 GQSVESSSFDIKKII

-39 ISVVVCLGIGVFH
+39 ISVFLCLGIGVFH

-88 GQMTSKLAN
+88 GQMTSKLQN

-113 RLGLTVEYAMQ
+113 RLGLTVEYAIQ
-124 GRMRKNIVYNSS
+124 GRFRKSIVYNSS
-136 VPAVVDFLTVPGE
+136 VPAVVDFVSVPDE

-154 ELEPLVDG
+154 ELEPLSDG
-162 RVRLSK
+162 NIRVSK
-168 LQYHIRKDKCKV
+168 LRYRIRKDKVKV
-180 KGSQIIA
+180 KGSQIVA

-194 EIGDFV
+194 EIGDFIV
-200 VESNPYYYSEAP
+200 DANPYYYSETP
-212 WTKHEIVT
+212 WTRHEIVT

-234 FSASASDAKK
+234 FVAAASDAKK

-257 SARADDLINMLITIY
+257 SMRADDLINMIITIY

-294 LSTIEAELSRVDS
+294 LSNIETELSRVDS

-320 VDATSTLYMT
+320 VDATSTLYMP

-372 KNAGIASQI
+372 KNAGIAGQI
-381 AEYNKLLM
+381 SDYNRLLM

-394 VANSSERNPLVIDL
+394 VANSSERNPLVIDM

-434 RFAQSQQEK
+434 RFAQSQQDK

-505 TSPKSKQIL
+505 TAPKSKQIL
-514 LIAFLIGL
+514 LIAFMLGL
-522 CLPAAYFYIRIVAD
+522 CIPAAYFYIRIVAD

-544 LENLTAPFLGEIPL
+544 LDNMSAPFLGEIPL
-558 NAAPKEKNPVKRLLA
+558 NAGPKEKNPVKRLLA
-573 HLKPKSKETAPAEL
+573 KLKKKQAAPVEL
-587 VVKPGNRGV
+587 LVKAGDRNV

-611 TKNADTRALMV
+611 TRNSDSKALMI
-622 TSFNPGSGKTYI
+622 TSFNPGSGKTFI
-634 SINTAA
+634 SLNTAA

-660 SSHFFGFKSKG
+660 SSGFFHMSSHG
-671 FADYLAEPAG
+671 FADYLSNPEG
-681 KDIHDFIRGYAP
+681 KDIHDYIRKYEP
-693 IPNLSVLPIGTI
+693 VPNLSVLPIGTI

-715 HTFSETIDALK
+715 KAFTDTIEALK
-726 KEYDYVILDCAPV
+726 KEYDYLILDCAPV

-750 VADRTIF
+750 VADRTVF
-757 VVRAGLFEKELLKD
+757 VIRAGLFEKELLKE
-771 LNSIYASGKY
+771 LNEMYDSGKY
-781 NNMSVILNGTEVAGG
+781 NNMSVILNGTESAGT
-796 YYGNRYSYRYSYGN
+796 YYGNRYSYRFSYGN
-810 GYHYGKGTDSYYGN
+810 GYHYGKGADSYYGN

>member
-1 METQNINTNTQA
+1 MDTQNNINTQA
-13 GQNAESSSFDIKKII
+13 GQSVESSSFDIKKIL

-88 GQMTSKLAN
+88 GQITSKIQN

-113 RLGLTVEYAMQ
+113 RLGLTVEYAIQ
-124 GRMRKNIVYNSS
+124 GRFRKSIVYNSS
-136 VPAVVDFLTVPGE
+136 VPAVVDFVSVPDE

-154 ELEPLVDG
+154 ELEPLSDG
-162 RVRLSK
+162 NIRVSK
-168 LQYHIRKDKCKV
+168 LRYRIRKDNVKV
-180 KGSQIIA
+180 KGSQIVA

-194 EIGDFV
+194 EIGDFIV
-200 VESNPYYYSEAP
+200 DANPYYYSETP
-212 WTKHEIVT
+212 WTRHEIVT

-234 FSASASDAKK
+234 FVAAASDAKK

-257 SARADDLINMLITIY
+257 SMRADDLINMIITIY

-294 LSTIEAELSRVDS
+294 LSNIETELSRVDS

-372 KNAGIASQI
+372 KNTGIAGQI
-381 AEYNKLLM
+381 SDYNRLLM

-394 VANSSERNPLVIDL
+394 VANSSERNPLVIDM

-434 RFAQSQQEK
+434 RFAQSQQDK

-505 TSPKSKQIL
+505 TAPKSKQIL
-514 LIAFLIGL
+514 LIAFMLGL
-522 CLPAAYFYIRIVAD
+522 CIPAAYFYIRIVAD

-544 LENLTAPFLGEIPL
+544 LDNMSAPFLGEIPL
-558 NAAPKEKNPVKRLLA
+558 NAGPKEKNPVKRLLA
-573 HLKPKSKETAPAEL
+573 KLKKKQAAPVEL
-587 VVKPGNRGV
+587 LVKAGDRNV

-611 TKNADTRALMV
+611 TRNSDSKALMI
-622 TSFNPGSGKTYI
+622 TSFNPGSGKTFI
-634 SINTAA
+634 SLNTAA

-660 SSHFFGFKSKG
+660 SSGFFHMSSHG
-671 FADYLAEPAG
+671 FADYLSNPEG
-681 KDIHDFIRGYAP
+681 KDIHDYIRKYEP
-693 IPNLSVLPIGTI
+693 VPNLSVLPIGTI

-715 HTFSETIDALK
+715 KAFTDTIEALK
-726 KEYDYVILDCAPV
+726 KEYDYLILDCAPV

-750 VADRTIF
+750 VADRTVF
-757 VVRAGLFEKELLKD
+757 VIRAGLFEKELLKE
-771 LNSIYASGKY
+771 LNEMYDSGKY
-781 NNMSVILNGTEVAGG
+781 NNMSVILNGTESAGT
-796 YYGNRYSYRYSYGN
+796 YYGNRYSYRFSYGN
-810 GYHYGKGTDSYYGN
+810 GYHYGKGTNSYYGN

>member
-1 METQNINTNTQA
+1 MDTQNNSNTHA
-13 GQNAESSSFDIKKII
+13 GQSVESSSFDIKKII

-88 GQMTSKLAN
+88 GQITSKIQN

-113 RLGLTVEYAMQ
+113 RLGLTVEYAIQ
-124 GRMRKNIVYNSS
+124 GRFRKNIVYNSS
-136 VPAVVDFLTVPGE
+136 VPAVVDFISVPDE

-154 ELEPLVDG
+154 ELEPLPDG
-162 RVRLSK
+162 NIRLSK
-168 LQYHIRKDKCKV
+168 LRYSIRKDKFKV

-194 EIGDFV
+194 KIGDFI
-200 VESNPYYYSEAP
+200 VESNPYYYSETP
-212 WTKHEIVT
+212 WKRHEIVT

-234 FSASASDAKK
+234 FVAAASDTKK

-257 SARADDLINMLITIY
+257 SMRADDLINMIITIY

-294 LSTIEAELSRVDS
+294 LSTIETELSRVDS

-320 VDATSTLYMT
+320 VDATSTLYMN
-330 QTQDIERQIRELE
+330 QTEDIERQIRELE

-372 KNAGIASQI
+372 KDSGIAGQI
-381 AEYNKLLM
+381 SDYNKLLM

-394 VANSSERNPLVIDL
+394 VANSSERNPLVIDM

-443 NTDKIAA
+443 NTGKIAA

-491 NTRIINPPYGSPNP
+491 NTRIINPPYGSPKP
-505 TSPKSKQIL
+505 TSPNSKQVL
-514 LIAFLIGL
+514 LIALMLGL
-522 CLPAAYFYIRIVAD
+522 CIPAAYFYIKIVAD

-544 LENLTAPFLGEIPL
+544 LELMSVPFLGEIPL
-558 NAAPKEKNPVKRLLA
+558 NAAPREKNPVKRVLA
-573 HLKPKSKETAPAEL
+573 KLKVKKQESAPASL
-587 VVKPGNRGV
+587 VVKSGDRNV

-611 TKNADTRALMV
+611 TRNSDSKALMI
-622 TSFNPGSGKTYI
+622 TSFNPGSGKTFI
-634 SINTAA
+634 SLNTAA

-660 SSHFFGFKSKG
+660 SSGFFHMSSHG
-671 FADYLAEPAG
+671 FADYLSNPEG
-681 KDIHDFIRGYAP
+681 KDIHDYIRKYEP
-693 IPNLSVLPIGTI
+693 VPNLSVLPIGTI

-715 HTFSETIDALK
+715 QAFTDTIEVLK
-726 KEYDYVILDCAPV
+726 KEYDYLILDCAPV

-757 VVRAGLFEKELLKD
+757 VVRAGLLEKELLKELD
-771 LNSIYASGKY
+771 VIYDSGKY
-781 NNMSVILNGTEVAGG
+781 NNMSVILNGTESANG

>member
-1 METQNINTNTQA
+1 MDTQNNSNTQA
-13 GQNAESSSFDIKKII
+13 GQSVESSSFDIKKII

-88 GQMTSKLAN
+88 GQMTSKLQN

-113 RLGLTVEYAMQ
+113 RLGLTVEYAIQ
-124 GRMRKNIVYNSS
+124 GRFRKSIVYNSS
-136 VPAVVDFLTVPGE
+136 VPAVVYFVSVPDE

-154 ELEPLVDG
+154 ELEPLSDG
-162 RVRLSK
+162 NIRVSK
-168 LQYHIRKDKCKV
+168 LRYRIRKDNVKV
-180 KGSQIIA
+180 KGSQIVA

-194 EIGDFV
+194 EIGDFIV
-200 VESNPYYYSEAP
+200 DANPYYYSETP
-212 WTKHEIVT
+212 WTRHEIVT

-234 FSASASDAKK
+234 FVAAASDAKK

-257 SARADDLINMLITIY
+257 SMRADDLINMIITIY

-294 LSTIEAELSRVDS
+294 LSNIETELSRVDS

-372 KNAGIASQI
+372 KNAGIAGQI
-381 AEYNKLLM
+381 SDYNRLLM

-394 VANSSERNPLVIDL
+394 VANSSERNPLVIDM

-434 RFAQSQQEK
+434 RFAQSQQDK

-505 TSPKSKQIL
+505 TAPKSKQIL
-514 LIAFLIGL
+514 LIAFMLGL
-522 CLPAAYFYIRIVAD
+522 CIPAAYFYIRIVAD

-544 LENLTAPFLGEIPL
+544 LDNMSAPFRGEIPL
-558 NAAPKEKNPVKRLLA
+558 SAGPKEKNPVKRLLA
-573 HLKPKSKETAPAEL
+573 KLKKKQAAPVEL
-587 VVKPGNRGV
+587 LVKAGDRNV

-611 TKNADTRALMV
+611 TRNSDSKALMI
-622 TSFNPGSGKTYI
+622 TSFNPGSGKTFI
-634 SINTAA
+634 SLNTAA

-660 SSHFFGFKSKG
+660 SSGFFHMSSHG
-671 FADYLAEPAG
+671 FADYLSNPEG
-681 KDIHDFIRGYAP
+681 KDIHDYIRKYEP
-693 IPNLSVLPIGTI
+693 VPNLSVLPIGTI

-715 HTFSETIDALK
+715 KAFTDTIEALK
-726 KEYDYVILDCAPV
+726 KEYDYLILDCAPV

-750 VADRTIF
+750 VADRTVF
-757 VVRAGLFEKELLKD
+757 VIRAGLFEKELLKE
-771 LNSIYASGKY
+771 LNEMYDSGKY
-781 NNMSVILNGTEVAGG
+781 NNMSVILNGTESAGT
-796 YYGNRYSYRYSYGN
+796 YYGNRYSYRFSYGN

>member
-1 METQNINTNTQA
+1 MDTQNNSNTQA
-13 GQNAESSSFDIKKII
+13 GQSVESSSFDIKKII

-88 GQMTSKLAN
+88 GQMTSKLQN

-113 RLGLTVEYAMQ
+113 RLGLTVEYAIQ
-124 GRMRKNIVYNSS
+124 GRFRKSIVYNSS
-136 VPAVVDFLTVPGE
+136 VPAVVDFVSVPDE

-154 ELEPLVDG
+154 ELEPLSDG
-162 RVRLSK
+162 NIRVSK
-168 LQYHIRKDKCKV
+168 LRYRIRKDNVKV
-180 KGSQIIA
+180 KGSQIVA

-194 EIGDFV
+194 EIGDFIV
-200 VESNPYYYSEAP
+200 DANPYYYSETP
-212 WTKHEIVT
+212 WTRHEIVT

-234 FSASASDAKK
+234 FVAAASDAKK

-257 SARADDLINMLITIY
+257 SMRADDLINMIITIY

-294 LSTIEAELSRVDS
+294 LSNIETELSRVDS

-372 KNAGIASQI
+372 KNTGIAGQI
-381 AEYNKLLM
+381 SDYNRLLM

-394 VANSSERNPLVIDL
+394 VANSSERNPLVIDM

-434 RFAQSQQEK
+434 RFAQSQQDK

-505 TSPKSKQIL
+505 TAPKSKQIL
-514 LIAFLIGL
+514 LIAFMLGL
-522 CLPAAYFYIRIVAD
+522 CIPAAYFYIRIVAD

-544 LENLTAPFLGEIPL
+544 LDNMSAPFLGEIPL
-558 NAAPKEKNPVKRLLA
+558 KAGPKEKNPVKRILAKLKKKQAAPVELL
-573 HLKPKSKETAPAEL
+573 
-587 VVKPGNRGV
+587 VKAGDRNV

-611 TKNADTRALMV
+611 TRNSDSKALMI
-622 TSFNPGSGKTYI
+622 TSFNPGSGKTFI
-634 SINTAA
+634 SLNTAA

-660 SSHFFGFKSKG
+660 SSGFFHMSSHG
-671 FADYLAEPAG
+671 FADYLSNPEG
-681 KDIHDFIRGYAP
+681 KDIHDYIRKYEP
-693 IPNLSVLPIGTI
+693 VPNLSVLPIGTI

-715 HTFSETIDALK
+715 KAFTDTIEALK
-726 KEYDYVILDCAPV
+726 KEYDYLILDCAPV

-750 VADRTIF
+750 VADRTVF
-757 VVRAGLFEKELLKD
+757 VIRAGLFEKELLKE
-771 LNSIYASGKY
+771 LNEMYDSGKY
-781 NNMSVILNGTEVAGG
+781 NNMSVILNGTESAGT
-796 YYGNRYSYRYSYGN
+796 YYGNRYSYRFSYGN
-810 GYHYGKGTDSYYGN
+810 GYHYGKGADSYYGN

>member
-1 METQNINTNTQA
+1 MDTQNNSNTQA
-13 GQNAESSSFDIKKII
+13 GQSVESSSFDIKKII

-88 GQMTSKLAN
+88 GQMTSKLQN

-113 RLGLTVEYAMQ
+113 RLGLTVEYAIQ
-124 GRMRKNIVYNSS
+124 GRFRKSIVYNSS
-136 VPAVVDFLTVPGE
+136 VPAVVDFVSVPDE

-154 ELEPLVDG
+154 ELEPLSDG
-162 RVRLSK
+162 NIRVSK
-168 LQYHIRKDKCKV
+168 LRYRIRKDNVKV
-180 KGSQIIA
+180 KGSQIVA

-194 EIGDFV
+194 EIGDFIV
-200 VESNPYYYSEAP
+200 DANPYYYSETP
-212 WTKHEIVT
+212 WTRHEIVT

-234 FSASASDAKK
+234 FVAAASDAKK

-257 SARADDLINMLITIY
+257 SMRADDLINMIITIY

-294 LSTIEAELSRVDS
+294 LSNIETELSRVDS

-372 KNAGIASQI
+372 KNTGIAGQI
-381 AEYNKLLM
+381 SDYNRLLM

-394 VANSSERNPLVIDL
+394 VANSSERNPLVIAM

-434 RFAQSQQEK
+434 RFAQSQQDK

-505 TSPKSKQIL
+505 TAPKSKQIL
-514 LIAFLIGL
+514 LIAFMLGL
-522 CLPAAYFYIRIVAD
+522 CIPAAYFYIRIVAD

-544 LENLTAPFLGEIPL
+544 LDNMSAPFLGEIPL
-558 NAAPKEKNPVKRLLA
+558 NAGPKEKNPVKRLLA
-573 HLKPKSKETAPAEL
+573 KLKKKQAAPVEL
-587 VVKPGNRGV
+587 LVKAGDRNV

-611 TKNADTRALMV
+611 TRNSDSKALMI
-622 TSFNPGSGKTYI
+622 TSFNPGSGKTFI
-634 SINTAA
+634 SLNTAA

-660 SSHFFGFKSKG
+660 SSGFFHMSSHG
-671 FADYLAEPAG
+671 FADYLSNPEG
-681 KDIHDFIRGYAP
+681 KDIHDYIRKYEP
-693 IPNLSVLPIGTI
+693 VPNLSVLPIGTI

-715 HTFSETIDALK
+715 KAFTDTIEALK
-726 KEYDYVILDCAPV
+726 KEYDYLILDCAPV

-750 VADRTIF
+750 VADRTVF
-757 VVRAGLFEKELLKD
+757 VIRAGLFEKELLKE
-771 LNSIYASGKY
+771 LNEMYDSGKY
-781 NNMSVILNGTEVAGG
+781 NNMSVILNGTESAGT

-810 GYHYGKGTDSYYGN
+810 GYHYGKGADSYYGN

>member
-1 METQNINTNTQA
+1 MDTQNNINTQA
-13 GQNAESSSFDIKKII
+13 GQSVESSSFDIKKIL

-88 GQMTSKLAN
+88 GQMTSKLQN

-113 RLGLTVEYAMQ
+113 RLGLTVEYAIQ
-124 GRMRKNIVYNSS
+124 GRFRKSIVYNSS
-136 VPAVVDFLTVPGE
+136 VPAVVDFVSVPDE

-154 ELEPLVDG
+154 ELEPLSDG
-162 RVRLSK
+162 NIRVSK
-168 LQYHIRKDKCKV
+168 LRYRIRKDNVKV
-180 KGSQIIA
+180 KGSQIVA

-194 EIGDFV
+194 EIGDFIV
-200 VESNPYYYSEAP
+200 DANPYYYSETP
-212 WTKHEIVT
+212 WTRHEIVT

-234 FSASASDAKK
+234 FVAAASDAKK

-257 SARADDLINMLITIY
+257 SMRADDLINMIITIY

-294 LSTIEAELSRVDS
+294 LSNIETELSRVDS

-372 KNAGIASQI
+372 KNTGIAGQI
-381 AEYNKLLM
+381 SDYNRLLM

-394 VANSSERNPLVIDL
+394 VANSSERNPLVIDM

-434 RFAQSQQEK
+434 RFAQSQQDK

-505 TSPKSKQIL
+505 TAPKSKQIL
-514 LIAFLIGL
+514 LIAFMLGL
-522 CLPAAYFYIRIVAD
+522 CIPAAYFYIRIVAD

-544 LENLTAPFLGEIPL
+544 LDNMSAPFLGEIPL
-558 NAAPKEKNPVKRLLA
+558 NAGPKEKNPVKRLLA
-573 HLKPKSKETAPAEL
+573 KLKKKQAAPVEL
-587 VVKPGNRGV
+587 LVKAGDRNV

-611 TKNADTRALMV
+611 TRNSDSKALMI
-622 TSFNPGSGKTYI
+622 TSFNPGSGKTFI
-634 SINTAA
+634 SLNTAA

-660 SSHFFGFKSKG
+660 SSGFFHMSSHG
-671 FADYLAEPAG
+671 FADYLSNPEG
-681 KDIHDFIRGYAP
+681 KDIHDYIRKYEP
-693 IPNLSVLPIGTI
+693 VPNLSVLPIGTI

-715 HTFSETIDALK
+715 KAFTDTIEALK
-726 KEYDYVILDCAPV
+726 KEYDYLILDCAPV

-750 VADRTIF
+750 VADRTVF
-757 VVRAGLFEKELLKD
+757 VIRAGLFEKELLKE
-771 LNSIYASGKY
+771 LNEMYDSGKY
-781 NNMSVILNGTEVAGG
+781 NNMSVILNGTESAGT
-796 YYGNRYSYRYSYGN
+796 YYGNRYSYRFSYGN
-810 GYHYGKGTDSYYGN
+810 GYHYGKGTNSYYGN

>member
-1 METQNINTNTQA
+1 MDTQNNINTQA
-13 GQNAESSSFDIKKII
+13 GQSVESSSFDIKKII

-88 GQMTSKLAN
+88 GQMTSKLQN

-113 RLGLTVEYAMQ
+113 RLGLTVEYAIQ
-124 GRMRKNIVYNSS
+124 GRFRKSIVYNSS
-136 VPAVVDFLTVPGE
+136 VPAVVDFVSVPDE

-154 ELEPLVDG
+154 ELEPLSDG
-162 RVRLSK
+162 NIRVSK
-168 LQYHIRKDKCKV
+168 LRYRIRKDKVKV
-180 KGSQIIA
+180 KGSQIVA

-194 EIGDFV
+194 EIGDFIV
-200 VESNPYYYSEAP
+200 DANPYYYSETP
-212 WTKHEIVT
+212 WTRHEIVT

-234 FSASASDAKK
+234 FVAAASDAKK

-257 SARADDLINMLITIY
+257 SMRADDLINMIITIY

-294 LSTIEAELSRVDS
+294 LSNIETELSRVDS

-372 KNAGIASQI
+372 KNTGIAGQI
-381 AEYNKLLM
+381 SDYNRLLM

-394 VANSSERNPLVIDL
+394 VANSSERNPLVIDM

-434 RFAQSQQEK
+434 RFAQSQQDK

-505 TSPKSKQIL
+505 TAPKSKQIL
-514 LIAFLIGL
+514 LIAFMLGL
-522 CLPAAYFYIRIVAD
+522 CIPAAYFYIRIVAD

-544 LENLTAPFLGEIPL
+544 LDNMSAPFLGEIPL
-558 NAAPKEKNPVKRLLA
+558 KAGPKEKNPVKRILAKLKKKQAAPVELL
-573 HLKPKSKETAPAEL
+573 
-587 VVKPGNRGV
+587 VKAGDRNV

-611 TKNADTRALMV
+611 TRNSDSKALMI
-622 TSFNPGSGKTYI
+622 TSFNPGSGKTFI

-640 VLAIRG
+640 VLAIKG

-660 SSHFFGFKSKG
+660 SSGFFHMSSHG
-671 FADYLAEPAG
+671 FADYLSNPEG
-681 KDIHDFIRGYAP
+681 KDIHDYIHKYEP
-693 IPNLSVLPIGTI
+693 VPNLSVLPIGTI

-715 HTFSETIDALK
+715 QAFTDTIEALK
-726 KEYDYVILDCAPV
+726 KEYDYLILDCAPV

-757 VVRAGLFEKELLKD
+757 VVRAGLLEKELLKELD
-771 LNSIYASGKY
+771 VIYGSGKY
-781 NNMSVILNGTEVAGG
+781 NNMSVILNGTEPAHG
-796 YYGNRYSYRYSYGN
+796 YYGSRYSYRYSYGN
-810 GYHYGKGTDSYYGN
+810 GYHYGKGADSYYGN

>member
-1 METQNINTNTQA
+1 MDTQNNINTQA
-13 GQNAESSSFDIKKII
+13 GQSVESSSFDIKKIL

-88 GQMTSKLAN
+88 GQMTSKLQN

-113 RLGLTVEYAMQ
+113 RLGLTVEYAIQ
-124 GRMRKNIVYNSS
+124 GRFRKSIVYNSS
-136 VPAVVDFLTVPGE
+136 VPAVVDFVSVPDE

-154 ELEPLVDG
+154 ELEPLSDG
-162 RVRLSK
+162 NIRVSK
-168 LQYHIRKDKCKV
+168 LRYRIRKDNVKV
-180 KGSQIIA
+180 KGSQIVA

-194 EIGDFV
+194 EIGDFIV
-200 VESNPYYYSEAP
+200 DANPYYYSETP
-212 WTKHEIVT
+212 WTRHEIVT

-234 FSASASDAKK
+234 FVAAASDAKK

-257 SARADDLINMLITIY
+257 SMRADDLINMIITIY

-294 LSTIEAELSRVDS
+294 LSNIETELSRVDS

-372 KNAGIASQI
+372 KNTGIAGQI
-381 AEYNKLLM
+381 SDYNRLLM

-394 VANSSERNPLVIDL
+394 VANSSERNPLVIDM

-434 RFAQSQQEK
+434 RFAQSQQDK

-505 TSPKSKQIL
+505 TAPKSKQIL
-514 LIAFLIGL
+514 LIAFMLGL
-522 CLPAAYFYIRIVAD
+522 CIPAAYFYIRIVAD

-544 LENLTAPFLGEIPL
+544 LDNMSAPFLGEIPL
-558 NAAPKEKNPVKRLLA
+558 NAGPKEKNPVKRILAKLKKKQAAPVELL
-573 HLKPKSKETAPAEL
+573 
-587 VVKPGNRGV
+587 VKAGDRNV

-611 TKNADTRALMV
+611 TRNSDSKALMI
-622 TSFNPGSGKTYI
+622 TSFNPGSGKTFI
-634 SINTAA
+634 SLNTAA

-660 SSHFFGFKSKG
+660 SSGFFHMSSHG
-671 FADYLAEPAG
+671 FADYLSNPEG
-681 KDIHDFIRGYAP
+681 KDIHDYIRKYEP
-693 IPNLSVLPIGTI
+693 VPNLSVLPIGTI

-715 HTFSETIDALK
+715 KAFTDTIEALK
-726 KEYDYVILDCAPV
+726 QEYDYLILDCAPV

-750 VADRTIF
+750 VADRTVF
-757 VVRAGLFEKELLKD
+757 VIRAGLFEKELLKE
-771 LNSIYASGKY
+771 LNEMYDSGKY
-781 NNMSVILNGTEVAGG
+781 NNMSVILNGTESAGT
-796 YYGNRYSYRYSYGN
+796 YYGNRYSYRFSYGN
-810 GYHYGKGTDSYYGN
+810 GYHYGKGADSYYGN

>member
-1 METQNINTNTQA
+1 MDTQNNSNTHA
-13 GQNAESSSFDIKKII
+13 GQSVESSSFDIKKIL
-28 FTCLEK
+28 FTCLAK
-34 WYYFV
+34 WYYFG
-39 ISVVVCLGIGVFH
+39 ISVFVCLCIGVFH

-88 GQMTSKLAN
+88 GQITSKIQN

-113 RLGLTVEYAMQ
+113 RLGLTVEYAIQ
-124 GRMRKNIVYNSS
+124 GRFRKNIVYNSS
-136 VPAVVDFLTVPGE
+136 VPAVVDFISVPDE

-154 ELEPLVDG
+154 ELEPLSDG
-162 RVRLSK
+162 NIRLSK
-168 LQYHIRKDKCKV
+168 IRYRIREDKFKV

-194 EIGDFV
+194 DIGDFV
-200 VESNPYYYSEAP
+200 VDANPYYYSETP

-234 FSASASDAKK
+234 FVAAASDTKK

-257 SARADDLINMLITIY
+257 SMRADDLINMIITIY

-294 LSTIEAELSRVDS
+294 LSTIETELSRVDS

-320 VDATSTLYMT
+320 VDATSTLYMN
-330 QTQDIERQIRELE
+330 QTEDIERQIRELE

-372 KNAGIASQI
+372 KDSGIAGQI
-381 AEYNKLLM
+381 SDYNKLLM

-394 VANSSERNPLVIDL
+394 VANSSERNPLVIDM

-443 NTDKIAA
+443 NTGKIAA

-491 NTRIINPPYGSPNP
+491 NTRIINPPYGSPKP
-505 TSPKSKQIL
+505 TSPNSKQVL
-514 LIAFLIGL
+514 LIALMLGL
-522 CLPAAYFYIRIVAD
+522 CIPAAYFYIKIVAD

-544 LENLTAPFLGEIPL
+544 LDLMAVPFLGEIPL
-558 NAAPKEKNPVKRLLA
+558 NAAPREKNPVKRVLA
-573 HLKPKSKETAPAEL
+573 KLKVKKQESAPASL
-587 VVKPGNRGV
+587 VVKSGDRNV

-611 TKNADTRALMV
+611 TRNSDSKALMI
-622 TSFNPGSGKTYI
+622 TSFNPGSGKTFI

-660 SSHFFGFKSKG
+660 SSKFFNLSSHG
-671 FADYLAEPAG
+671 FADFLSAPAG
-681 KDIHDFIRGYAP
+681 KDIHDYIRKYEP
-693 IPNLSVLPIGTI
+693 VPNLSVLPIGTI

-715 HTFSETIDALK
+715 QAFTDTIEVLK
-726 KEYDYVILDCAPV
+726 KEYDYLILDCAPV

-757 VVRAGLFEKELLKD
+757 VVRAGLLEKELLKELD
-771 LNSIYASGKY
+771 VIYDSGKY
-781 NNMSVILNGTEVAGG
+781 NNMSVILNGTESANG

>member
-1 METQNINTNTQA
+1 MDTQNNSNTQA
-13 GQNAESSSFDIKKII
+13 GQSVESSSFDIKKII

-88 GQMTSKLAN
+88 GQMTSKLQN

-113 RLGLTVEYAMQ
+113 RLGLTVEYAIQ
-124 GRMRKNIVYNSS
+124 GRFRKSIVYNSS
-136 VPAVVDFLTVPGE
+136 VPALVDFVSVPDE

-154 ELEPLVDG
+154 ELEPLSDG
-162 RVRLSK
+162 NIRVSK
-168 LQYHIRKDKCKV
+168 LRYRIRKDNVKV
-180 KGSQIIA
+180 KGSQIVA

-194 EIGDFV
+194 EIGDFIV
-200 VESNPYYYSEAP
+200 DANPYYYSETP
-212 WTKHEIVT
+212 WTRHEIVT

-234 FSASASDAKK
+234 FVAAASDAKK

-257 SARADDLINMLITIY
+257 SMRADDLINMIITIY

-294 LSTIEAELSRVDS
+294 LSNIETELSRVDS

-372 KNAGIASQI
+372 KNTGIAGQI
-381 AEYNKLLM
+381 SDYNRLLM

-394 VANSSERNPLVIDL
+394 VANSSERNPLVIDM

-443 NTDKIAA
+443 NTGKIAA

-505 TSPKSKQIL
+505 TAPKSKQIL
-514 LIAFLIGL
+514 LIAFMLGL
-522 CLPAAYFYIRIVAD
+522 CIPAAYFYIRIVAD

-544 LENLTAPFLGEIPL
+544 LDNMSAPFLGEIPL
-558 NAAPKEKNPVKRLLA
+558 NAGPKEKNPVKRLLA
-573 HLKPKSKETAPAEL
+573 KLKKKQAAPVEL
-587 VVKPGNRGV
+587 LVKAGDRNV

-611 TKNADTRALMV
+611 TRNSDSKALMI
-622 TSFNPGSGKTYI
+622 TSFNPGSGKTFI
-634 SINTAA
+634 SLNTAA

-660 SSHFFGFKSKG
+660 SSGFFHMSSHG
-671 FADYLAEPAG
+671 FADYLSNPEG
-681 KDIHDFIRGYAP
+681 KDIHDYIRKYEP
-693 IPNLSVLPIGTI
+693 VPNLSVLPIGTI

-715 HTFSETIDALK
+715 KAFTDTIEALK
-726 KEYDYVILDCAPV
+726 KEYDYLILDCAPV

-750 VADRTIF
+750 VADRTVF
-757 VVRAGLFEKELLKD
+757 VIRAGLFEKELLKE
-771 LNSIYASGKY
+771 LNEMYDSGKY
-781 NNMSVILNGTEVAGG
+781 NNMSVILNGTESAGT

-810 GYHYGKGTDSYYGN
+810 GYHYGKGADSYYGN